1 MDSEA
6 RVSKAYM
13 AVNLVPDFWKE
24 NSSYW
29 VSNCGVD
36 AGRMTV
42 LERTTLAH
50 FPLLPG

>member
-13 AVNLVPDFWKE
+13 AVNLVPDCWKE

-29 VSNCGVD
+29 VGEPSLIV
-36 AGRMTV
+36 V
-42 LERTTLAH
+42 
-50 FPLLPG
+50 